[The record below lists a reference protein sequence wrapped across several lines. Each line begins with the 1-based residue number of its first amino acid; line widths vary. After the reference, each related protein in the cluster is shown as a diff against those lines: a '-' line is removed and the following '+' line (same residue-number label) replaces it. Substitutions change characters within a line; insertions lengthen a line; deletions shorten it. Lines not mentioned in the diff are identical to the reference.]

1 MKILLIIL
9 FLGVGCGKA
18 MLSIDSTIGD
28 KSTGDK
34 SKDKALFM
42 SKIKIEKMTTTGIKT
57 DKITGE
63 IVGIK
68 KTDNSIDNRVII
80 NDPKWL
86 FWTGVINSVEGL
98 IPFILTIILMIGF
111 MQITISKMLNMIN
124 SIVNNIS
131 DSLDLIVVLTSIDSN
146 VDLECLKNIISEI
159 KQNSLSG
166 KCKKKK

>member
-86 FWTGVINSVEGL
+86 FWTNIINGAFQLAPFVLTL
-98 IPFILTIILMIGF
+98 ILLTTLMQL
-111 MQITISKMLNMIN
+111 MTNKQTKMIN
-124 SIVNNIS
+124 ELVNNIS
-131 DSLDLIVVLTSIDSN
+131 ESHDLLIQVIR
-146 VDLECLKNIISEI
+146 EI
-159 KQNSLSG
+159 MKE
-166 KCKKKK
+166 